1 MTDCI
6 LLSHVFINKDE
17 QHKIDAVNF
26 TIQHWRR
33 HNPNAYI
40 ILVGHGEIPNE
51 SKEYVDCFIWK
62 QKIEKKDINVGHPY
76 CVNLG
81 LDHAIEKGF
90 TKILKARADGI
101 NLLDDVCTFS
111 NNHLK
116 DKKILITQQTSID
129 RMEMGDLFMYGDIK
143 FLKKCW
149 NINTW
154 YPTKTGLTSLA
165 KNFINICKEDTW
177 KSALINNASFIN
189 IFNLKWIDFR
199 ANWTELK
206 DMQEQMLQNK
216 LLDFEKYLWGSKEQ
230 WHVWDKDGNLIHT
243 HPNMGKITTEKDW
256 HL

>member
-17 QHKIDAVNF
+17 QHKVDTVNF
-26 TIQHWRR
+26 TVQHWRR

-40 ILVGHGEIPNE
+40 ILVGHGEIPKE
-51 SKEYVDCFIWK
+51 SKAYVDCFSWR
-62 QKIEKKDINVGHPY
+62 QQIEEKDIDVGHPF

-81 LDHAIEKGF
+81 FDHAIEKDF
-90 TKILKARADGI
+90 KKILKARADGI
-101 NLLDDVCTFS
+101 NLIEDISTFS
-111 NNHLK
+111 NNLLK
-116 DKKILITQQTSID
+116 DKKMLITQQTSID
-129 RMEMGDLFMYGDIK
+129 RMEMGDLFMYGDLE

-165 KNFINICKEDTW
+165 KNFFNLCKEDNW
-177 KSALINNASFIN
+177 RNALINNTSFVD

-206 DMQEQMLQNK
+206 DMQEQMLQNN
-216 LLDFEKYLWGSKEQ
+216 LLNFEQYLWGSKEQ
-230 WHVWDKDGNLIHT
+230 WHVWDKKGNLIH
-243 HPNMGKITTEKDW
+243 KIPKISIEKDW

>member
-1 MTDCI
+1 M
-6 LLSHVFINKDE
+6 
-17 QHKIDAVNF
+17 
-26 TIQHWRR
+26 
-33 HNPNAYI
+33 
-40 ILVGHGEIPNE
+40 VGHGELPAE
-51 SKEYVDCFIWK
+51 SKHYCDCVIWR

-81 LDHAIEKGF
+81 FDHAIEKDF
-90 TKILKARADGI
+90 KKILKARADGI
-101 NLLDDVCTFS
+101 NLIEDISTFS
-111 NNHLK
+111 NNLLK

-129 RMEMGDLFMYGDIK
+129 HMEMGDLFMYGNLE

-165 KNFINICKEDTW
+165 KNFFNLCKEDNW
-177 KSALINNASFIN
+177 RSALINNTSFVD

-206 DMQEQMLQNK
+206 DMQEQMLQNN
-216 LLDFEKYLWGSKEQ
+216 LLNFEKYLWGSKEQ
-230 WHVWDKDGNLIHT
+230 WHVWDKKGNLIH
-243 HPNMGKITTEKDW
+243 KIPKISIEKDW

>member
-26 TIQHWRR
+26 TVQHWRR

-40 ILVGHGEIPNE
+40 ILVGHGEIPKE
-51 SKEYVDCFIWK
+51 SKEYADCFIWR
-62 QKIEKKDINVGHPY
+62 QQIEKKDINVGHPY

-90 TKILKARADGI
+90 KKILKARADGI
-101 NLLDDVCTFS
+101 NLIEDVSIFS
-111 NNHLK
+111 NNLLK

-129 RMEMGDLFMYGDIK
+129 RMEMGDLFMYGDVK

-149 NINTW
+149 NIDTW

-165 KNFINICKEDTW
+165 KNFFNLCKEDNW
-177 KSALINNASFIN
+177 RDALIKNTSFVD

-216 LLDFEKYLWGSKEQ
+216 LIEFEKYLWGSKEQ
-230 WHVWDKDGNLIHT
+230 WHVWDKQGNLIHT

-256 HL
+256 HI